1 MPNEETTS
9 RETSVPNFQ
18 NLVKHPAHPLA
29 KRFAATA
36 LLAALP
42 LFAAAELPRAT
53 PEQVDLSS
61 TRLGMITEALKMDV
75 AANKIPGAVLL
86 IARRGKVAYFE
97 SFGKLDASTSVP
109 MGKDSIFRIYSMSKP
124 ITTVAAMM
132 LVEDGKLKVD
142 DPISLYLPEFAKM
155 TVGVEKPDASGKPSL
170 ETVPAR
176 RPITVQDLMRHT
188 SGITY
193 GFFGPGLVKKAYND
207 ANIGADDPDN
217 AQFSQRIAK
226 LPLAYQPGTTWD
238 YSYSTDIL
246 GRIVEV
252 VSGKSLLAFEKERLL
267 DPLGMA
273 DTSFYVTDAAKQK
286 RLAEPF
292 ANDRNF
298 GVNADIN
305 DPRIA
310 RKLESGGGG
319 MVSTATD
326 YAQFLQMLLSGGTLD
341 GKRYLGPATLR
352 QMTADHA
359 NAGAGVVPG
368 PLYLPGAGYGF
379 GLGFA
384 VRRATGEAAVPGE
397 AGEYYWGGAGG
408 TYMWVDPKSDMFV
421 IFMMQSPK
429 QRLYYRSV
437 IRNMVY
443 AALLK

>member
-1 MPNEETTS
+1 MTPIPPS
-9 RETSVPNFQ
+9 LRGLAFCMV
-18 NLVKHPAHPLA
+18 LVLPLL
-29 KRFAATA
+29 ATA
-36 LLAALP
+36 R
-42 LFAAAELPRAT
+42 ELPRTT
-53 PEQVDLSS
+53 PERVDLSS
-61 TRLGMITEALKMDV
+61 QRLDMITEILKADV

-86 IARRGKVAYFE
+86 VARRGKVAYFD
-97 SFGKLDASTSVP
+97 SVGKLDAATPEP
-109 MGKDSIFRIYSMSKP
+109 MTKDAIFRIYSMSKP

-132 LVEDGKLKVD
+132 LVEDGKLKLN

-155 TVGVEKPDASGKPSL
+155 TVGVEKPDASGTPSL
-170 ETVPAR
+170 DIVPAR
-176 RPITVQDLMRHT
+176 RAITVQDLMRHT

-207 ANIGADDPDN
+207 ANINAGDPDN
-217 AQFSQRIAK
+217 NEFSQRIAK

-246 GRIVEV
+246 GRVVEV
-252 VSGKSLLAFEKERLL
+252 VSGKSLFAFEKERLL

-273 DTSFYVTDAAKQK
+273 DTSFYVTDVVRQK
-286 RLAEPF
+286 RLAEPL

-298 GVNADIN
+298 GVGADIS

-326 YAQFLQMLLSGGTLD
+326 YAQFLQMLLNGGTLD
-341 GKRYLGPATLR
+341 DKRYLGPRTLR
-352 QMTADHA
+352 LMTSDHS
-359 NAGAGVVPG
+359 NAGAGVVQG

-384 VRRATGEAAVPGE
+384 VRRSTGEAAYPSE

-408 TYMWVDPKSDMFV
+408 TYMWVDPKSEMFV

-429 QRLYYRSV
+429 HRIHYRSL

-443 AALLK
+443 AAVLK

>member
-1 MPNEETTS
+1 MT
-9 RETSVPNFQ
+9 NFRPHLKRHLKRLADCAALA
-18 NLVKHPAHPLA
+18 LVLPTL
-29 KRFAATA
+29 
-36 LLAALP
+36 ALP
-42 LFAAAELPRAT
+42 LFAAAGDLPRAT

-61 TRLGMITEALKMDV
+61 QRLGLITETLKADV

-97 SFGKLDASTSVP
+97 SVGKLDAATSVP
-109 MGKDSIFRIYSMSKP
+109 MGKDAIFRIYSMSKP

-132 LVEDGKLKVD
+132 LVEDGKLKLD
-142 DPISLYLPEFAKM
+142 DPVALYLPEFAKM
-155 TVGVEKPDASGKPSL
+155 TVGVEKPDANGQPSL
-170 ETVPAR
+170 EIVPAR
-176 RPITVQDLMRHT
+176 RAITVQDLMRHT
-188 SGITY
+188 AGLTY

-207 ANIGADDPDN
+207 ANVGAGDPDN

-238 YSYSTDIL
+238 YSYSVDIL
-246 GRIVEV
+246 GRIIEV

-267 DPLGMA
+267 DPLGMS
-273 DTSFYVTDAAKQK
+273 DTTFYVTDVAKQK
-286 RLAEPF
+286 RLAEPL
-292 ANDRNF
+292 ADDRNI
-298 GVNADIN
+298 GVNVDVG
-305 DPRIA
+305 DPRIV
-310 RKLESGGGG
+310 RKLEGGGGG

-326 YAQFLQMLLSGGTLD
+326 YAQFLQMLLGGGTLD
-341 GKRYLGPATLR
+341 GKRYLGPATIR
-352 QMTADHA
+352 EMTADHA
-359 NAGAGVVPG
+359 NAGAGIAPG
-368 PLYLPGAGYGF
+368 PLYLPGPGYGF

-429 QRLYYRSV
+429 HRVYYRSV
-437 IRNMVY
+437 IRNMIY

>member
-1 MPNEETTS
+1 M
-9 RETSVPNFQ
+9 
-18 NLVKHPAHPLA
+18 
-29 KRFAATA
+29 TA
-36 LLAALP
+36 LPPNLTHRAKKLAACLALFLP
-42 LFAAAELPRAT
+42 LLAAAELPRAT

-61 TRLGMITEALKMDV
+61 ARLGLITDALKADV

-97 SFGKLDASTSVP
+97 SVGKLDAASNVP

-132 LVEDGKLKVD
+132 LVEDGKLKLD
-142 DPISLYLPEFAKM
+142 DPIALYLPEFTKM
-155 TVGVEKPDASGKPSL
+155 AVGVEKPDASGQPSL
-170 ETVPAR
+170 EAVPAR

-267 DPLGMA
+267 GPLGMA
-273 DTSFYVTDAAKQK
+273 DTSFYVTEGARQR

-298 GVNADIN
+298 GVNADIS

-310 RKLESGGGG
+310 RKLEAGGGG
-319 MVSTATD
+319 MVSTAAD

-341 GKRYLGPATLR
+341 GKRFLGPATIR
-352 QMTADHA
+352 QMTSDHA
-359 NAGAGVVPG
+359 SAGAGIVPG

-384 VRRATGEAAVPGE
+384 VRRATGEAAYPGE

-421 IFMMQSPK
+421 IFMVQSPK
-429 QRLYYRSV
+429 QRLYYRGM

>member
-1 MPNEETTS
+1 MT
-9 RETSVPNFQ
+9 NFRRH
-18 NLVKHPAHPLA
+18 L
-29 KRFAATA
+29 KRMADCAALA
-36 LLAALP
+36 LLVPTLALP
-42 LFAAAELPRAT
+42 LLAAAELPRAT

-61 TRLGMITEALKMDV
+61 ARLGLITETLKADV

-97 SFGKLDASTSVP
+97 SVGTLDAATSVP

-132 LVEDGKLKVD
+132 LVEDGRLKLD
-142 DPISLYLPEFAKM
+142 DPIALYLPEFAKM
-155 TVGVEKPDASGKPSL
+155 TVGVEKPDASGQPSL
-170 ETVPAR
+170 EIVPAR
-176 RPITVQDLMRHT
+176 RAITVQDLMRHT
-188 SGITY
+188 SGLTY

-252 VSGKSLLAFEKERLL
+252 VSGKSLLAFERERLL
-267 DPLGMA
+267 DPLGMP
-273 DTSFYVTDAAKQK
+273 DTSFYVTDPVKQK
-286 RLAEPF
+286 RLAEPL
-292 ANDRNF
+292 ANDRNI
-298 GVNADIN
+298 GVNVDVG
-305 DPRIA
+305 DPRA
-310 RKLESGGGG
+310 VKKLEGGGGG

-326 YAQFLQMLLSGGTLD
+326 YAQFLQMMLNGGTLD
-341 GKRYLGPATLR
+341 GKRYLGPATIR

-359 NAGAGVVPG
+359 NAGAGIVPG
-368 PLYLPGAGYGF
+368 PLYLPGPGYGF

-429 QRLYYRSV
+429 HRVYYRSV